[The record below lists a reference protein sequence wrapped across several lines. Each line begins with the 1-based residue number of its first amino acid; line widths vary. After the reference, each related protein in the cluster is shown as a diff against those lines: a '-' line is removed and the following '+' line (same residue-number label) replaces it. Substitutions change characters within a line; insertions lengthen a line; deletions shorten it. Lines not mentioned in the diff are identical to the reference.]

1 MLTAAHV
8 AGCAPTKVV
17 RAEPA
22 TSTAAQLSDD
32 EDWLESMVGA
42 SLALFAVE
50 LVGVFAGVSLFLPKI
65 NALSTLLHFFGFVL
79 TALYLAAHWRV
90 RSFAWI
96 FSFCSVVPAFLEAVA
111 AFAVF
116 KLKIVQYS

>member
-1 MLTAAHV
+1 M
-8 AGCAPTKVV
+8 
-17 RAEPA
+17 
-22 TSTAAQLSDD
+22 
-32 EDWLESMVGA
+32 GA